1 MITRITR
8 YYIRTKFQ
16 QGNVMEG
23 EVKTFM
29 NNDLADP
36 YLPPSDTKIS
46 NVRFPQCLP
55 PVWFFGIP
63 PIMEAKHY
71 RKGASWKHL
80 WKKHINFKNKWT
92 AAASKDMQTTLEQKE
107 DQHLLVV
114 FVVQAVGSGQSK
126 SVANLRRE

>member
-1 MITRITR
+1 
-8 YYIRTKFQ
+8 
-16 QGNVMEG
+16 MEG

-29 NNDLADP
+29 DNDLADP

-46 NVRFPQCLP
+46 NVRFPRCLP
-55 PVWFFGIP
+55 PVWFFGTP

-71 RKGASWKHL
+71 RKGARWKHL
-80 WKKHINFKNKWT
+80 WKRYINFK
-92 AAASKDMQTTLEQKE
+92 AASNDMQTNLEQKE

-126 SVANLRRE
+126 SVPNLRRE

>member
-1 MITRITR
+1 
-8 YYIRTKFQ
+8 
-16 QGNVMEG
+16 MEG

-29 NNDLADP
+29 DNDLADP
-36 YLPPSDTKIS
+36 YLPPSDTKMS
-46 NVRFPQCLP
+46 NVRFPWCLP
-55 PVWFFGIP
+55 PVWFLGTP

-71 RKGASWKHL
+71 RKGARWKHL
-80 WKKHINFKNKWT
+80 WKRYINFET
-92 AAASKDMQTTLEQKE
+92 SGLPQLVLLVLLLLKDMQKNLEQKE